1 MGVDSGFFALGHA
14 HYFAP
19 PWAEGSP
26 WLRGRFPDPAVPEHW
41 TSSDSGPWRSHRPR
55 SHPTARPLPH
65 SGWKVHISAH
75 PDHAATAVERTA
87 HACVEHGVAF
97 KHLRSS
103 GLAHALQMKF
113 APTAHS
119 GKVVVCYPQP
129 EDLED
134 LCRALVGALDG
145 IEGPDIV
152 GEPRIGTS
160 PVHLRY
166 GAFVGEWL
174 AIGNGVVPA
183 MRRGGEL
190 EHDRRGWAAVSPPH
204 PYADAVAAEH
214 RRTLTAAT
222 LPLRDARLIHR
233 TNAGGVYRGTWDD
246 GRAVIVKEARH
257 RAGLDL
263 DGIAAPIRL
272 AQEHIALQR
281 LSGKSVAPEP
291 IWYGTIGPS
300 DFLVMQDVGVGT
312 LVHHEARRHPAII
325 PGIDVQ
331 TSGYA
336 AWMDDVLAALRQ
348 ALVDM
353 HAAGVAH
360 GDVHPANVVMQE
372 NGSARLID
380 FESCAIDGVPRARGV
395 AAAGYSSGTR
405 PTPQGDR
412 AAVDNIAVAL
422 LHPAAVNATS
432 APVRA
437 DMLAGARA
445 DLDSAPHSDRLP
457 APTTAALIDG
467 IRSAATFD
475 APDALFPVD
484 HRRFHALGAGLSLLW
499 GTAGVLV
506 ELQRCATDRAFLD
519 AGVEWLA
526 KAALTAPQLPPGF
539 GDGGHGIAWA
549 LAELGDVSSAEKVLA
564 QLDDGRPGP
573 TGPWWRNGNSGIALA
588 FAHIARASGRNDLR
602 DRALAL
608 TESLPI
614 SGTPPADHVPGIG
627 SGGAGVACAAHT
639 LGQLLGGDTDAAS
652 NAALDWD
659 LHACE
664 QRAGGLYGRQD
675 SVLLPYLGRGS
686 GGVAVAAGMCGIE
699 LEAPVVAGLSAA
711 TATPIVAFGGLYEGR
726 AGLAVAA
733 HAISSGEHPYL
744 PELTRRLCWSV
755 GVVDGNSM
763 FKGDQNARYTTD
775 LATGAAGALI
785 ALAQDPVAAFASSC
799 GFST

>member
-1 MGVDSGFFALGHA
+1 MGVDWGFFALGHE
-14 HYFAP
+14 HFFAP
-19 PWAEGSP
+19 PWTEGSP
-26 WLRGRFPDPAVPEHW
+26 WLRGLFPDPAVPPLW
-41 TSSDSGPWRSHRPR
+41 TSRVSGPWRSHSP
-55 SHPTARPLPH
+55 AAPLAP

-75 PDHAATAVERTA
+75 PDQAAAAIGLAARV
-87 HACVEHGVAF
+87 CVDHGVAF

-103 GLAHALQMKF
+103 GLVHALQTKF
-113 APTAHS
+113 APTTHS
-119 GKVVVCYPQP
+119 GKVVVCYPEP
-129 EDLED
+129 DALED
-134 LCRALVGALDG
+134 LCLALVDALDG

-160 PVHLRY
+160 SVHLRF

-174 AIGNGVVPA
+174 ATGDGVVPA
-183 MRRGGEL
+183 IRRGGEL
-190 EHDRRGWAAVSPPH
+190 EHDRRGSAGESPPH

-263 DGIAAPIRL
+263 DGLAAPIRL
-272 AQEHIALQR
+272 TQEHIALQR
-281 LSGKSVAPEP
+281 LSGKGVAPEP

-312 LVHHEARRHPAII
+312 LVHHEARRHPAVI
-325 PGIDVQ
+325 PGLDVEA
-331 TSGYA
+331 SGYVG
-336 AWMDDVLAALRQ
+336 WIDDVLAAVRRTLDI
-348 ALVDM
+348 V

-372 NGSARLID
+372 DGSATIID
-380 FESCAIDGVPRARGV
+380 FESCAIDGVSCSRGIV
-395 AAAGYSSGTR
+395 AAGYSNGEP

-412 AAVDNIAVAL
+412 EAARNIVDAL
-422 LHPAAVNATS
+422 LHPAVANVTS
-432 APVRA
+432 AAVRA

-445 DLDSAPHSDRLP
+445 DLGLAPHRDRLP
-457 APTTAALIDG
+457 VPTTTELVSG
-467 IRSAATFD
+467 ICSAATFD
-475 APDALFPVD
+475 AEDSLFPVD
-484 HRRFHALGAGLSLLW
+484 HRRFHVSGAGLSLLW

-506 ELQRCATDRAFLD
+506 ELQRCGADRAFLD

-526 KAALTAPQLPPGF
+526 NAALTAPLLPSGF

-549 LAELGDVSSAEKVLA
+549 LSELGDLSSAEQVLDR
-564 QLDDGRPGP
+564 LDDGRPD
-573 TGPWWRNGNSGIALA
+573 TSCPWWRNGKAGIALA
-588 FAHIARASGRNDLR
+588 FAHMARATGRDDLR
-602 DRALAL
+602 ETALEL
-608 TESLPI
+608 TEALPV
-614 SGTPPADHVPGIG
+614 SGTRPADHVPGIG
-627 SGGAGVACAAHT
+627 FGGAGVACAAAA
-639 LGQLLGGDTDAAS
+639 LGDLLQGDTDAAA

-659 LHACE
+659 LQSCE
-664 QRAGGLYGRQD
+664 QRANGLYGRQD
-675 SVLLPYLGRGS
+675 AKLLPYLGRGS
-686 GGVAVAAGMCGIE
+686 GGVAVAAKLCGIE
-699 LEAPVVAGLSAA
+699 LDSDVIAGLSAA
-711 TATPIVAFGGLYEGR
+711 VATPIVALGGLYEGR

-733 HAISSGEHPYL
+733 DAISNGEHPYL
-744 PELTRRLCWSV
+744 PELTRRLNWSV
-755 GVVDGNSM
+755 GTVDSNTM